1 MSKTWISDDRNE
13 EWQGDFQLTQS
24 LDIEVQSSRLRFL
37 YSTSASTL
45 RTALR
50 IYGVDLICMSLTE
63 SQLTES
69 QQESHSF
76 SHSHWGYARHRK
88 PSTYMQLPDP
98 RTGKKVS
105 LTDVKGDKATVVMVL
120 SNHCPYVVLLKKTI
134 ASLISEYQPKGVGA
148 VGICASS
155 LDTHPQDGPELMA
168 SDADEAGYTF
178 PYVFDESQDTAKVPS
193 TQKLFC
199 ADQVTSGKW

>member
-1 MSKTWISDDRNE
+1 MSITWISDDRNE

-37 YSTSASTL
+37 YSTSASNL

-50 IYGVDLICMSLTE
+50 ISGVDLICMSLTE
-63 SQLTES
+63 SQ
-69 QQESHSF
+69 QESHSF
-76 SHSHWGYARHRK
+76 SCSHWGYARHRK
-88 PSTYMQLPDP
+88 TSASLQLPDP

-178 PYVFDESQDTAKVPS
+178 PYVFDESQDTAKVLS